1 MEDGSGARL
10 TPFGATLVAALV
22 LGLAGLFLA
31 SSHTLQVIGFI
42 MVTVVLIIG
51 LVEFRPKRPRGR
63 PESLRMRSDYLPGTG
78 RVVDPTW
85 AEDMGPGRREPE
97 AEPERR
103 PGRGA

>member
-10 TPFGATLVAALV
+10 TPFGVTLVAALV
-22 LGLAGLFLA
+22 LGLAGVFLA

-42 MVTVVLIIG
+42 VVTAVLIIG
-51 LVEFRPKRPRGR
+51 LVEFRPKRAGGR
-63 PESLRMRSDYLPGTG
+63 PESLRMRSNYVPGTG
-78 RVVDPTW
+78 RVIDPTW
-85 AEDMGPGRREPE
+85 KEDSAPGRQEPE